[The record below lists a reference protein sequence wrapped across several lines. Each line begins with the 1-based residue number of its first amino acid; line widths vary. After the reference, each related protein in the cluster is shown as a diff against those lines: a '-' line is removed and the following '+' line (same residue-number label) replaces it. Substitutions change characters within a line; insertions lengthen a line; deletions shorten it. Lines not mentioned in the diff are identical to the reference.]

1 MPMPIRSTLLKRAF
15 GVGLLS
21 VGVWLAAAPATAAAA
36 APAMKWQQTLSSGT
50 PAAHPSPYAAPATPA
65 APAVSASPAGQTGQG
80 GQGGQGSPAA
90 RAATDPASM
99 AAASREAGPSN
110 LPGSPIL
117 SGSPSNPCPQD
128 ADAAAGRM
136 AAADKPAA
144 VSAPVSAYVRPI
156 GSARHRWQQTLDR
169 PEPRKAPGTALP
181 QPSTLPAARSTAPGA
196 ALGAASGRR
205 NCL

>member
-1 MPMPIRSTLLKRAF
+1 MPMPIRSTLLNRTF
-15 GVGLLS
+15 SVGLVS
-21 VGVWLAAAPATAAAA
+21 AGVWLAVTPAIAA
-36 APAMKWQQTLSSGT
+36 APAMRWQQTLSSGT

-65 APAVSASPAGQTGQG
+65 TPAVSASPAGQTGQSG
-80 GQGGQGSPAA
+80 PTA
-90 RAATDPASM
+90 RAPTDPASA

-110 LPGSPIL
+110 LPGTPIL
-117 SGSPSNPCPQD
+117 SGSPFSPCPQD

-136 AAADKPAA
+136 AGADKPAA

-181 QPSTLPAARSTAPGA
+181 QPSTLPAAQSA
-196 ALGAASGRR
+196 AQSASSGAASGRR
-205 NCL
+205 SCL